1 MNILFYQFGI
11 NPLKGGVQRVSY
23 NIAKQLKLQGDKV
36 YAVYKDDDAFTEN
49 LRNAFEDCLK
59 INSLDDSA
67 FIKLVKFSR
76 TCKVNIII
84 NQCGFSISDTKFL
97 SKLKKECNIRLY
109 SFIHISPTGS
119 RDVLQFR
126 DFRFPKLVLRSLA
139 KEFMFIFYKADKWKY
154 KRVYKLSDKVVLL
167 SESFITDFKQI
178 ICNED
183 INHKIAAIPNCITYP
198 LQDESVLQK
207 KENILLVVTRMGET
221 QKKNFPCT
229 GLLEN
234 AECRIRKLGIDFG
247 WGWFRLTDL
256 QRYCPQEQT
265 AKNYIHRYGRS
276 FFILYESFDFP
287 YDIRHRRIWHDTF
300 GGTTIRCSSNCNGFI

>member
-97 SKLKKECNIRLY
+97 SKLKKNV
-109 SFIHISPTGS
+109 IS
-119 RDVLQFR
+119 D
-126 DFRFPKLVLRSLA
+126 
-139 KEFMFIFYKADKWKY
+139 
-154 KRVYKLSDKVVLL
+154 
-167 SESFITDFKQI
+167 
-178 ICNED
+178 
-183 INHKIAAIPNCITYP
+183 
-198 LQDESVLQK
+198 
-207 KENILLVVTRMGET
+207 
-221 QKKNFPCT
+221 
-229 GLLEN
+229 
-234 AECRIRKLGIDFG
+234 
-247 WGWFRLTDL
+247 
-256 QRYCPQEQT
+256 
-265 AKNYIHRYGRS
+265 YIHLSIYLRPAAAMYYNSEISDFLSWYYDHWQRNLCS
-276 FFILYESFDFP
+276 FFTRLINGNTNAF
-287 YDIRHRRIWHDTF
+287 I
-300 GGTTIRCSSNCNGFI
+300 NCPTKSYYCQNLL